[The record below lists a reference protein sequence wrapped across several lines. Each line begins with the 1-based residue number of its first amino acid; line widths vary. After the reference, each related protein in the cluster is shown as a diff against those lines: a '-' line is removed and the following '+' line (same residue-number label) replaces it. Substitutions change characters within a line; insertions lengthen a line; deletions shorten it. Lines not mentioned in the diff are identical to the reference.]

1 MSALSLFY
9 ASPPDL
15 TSFVN
20 EYNTSLSQL
29 LNKHAPVHERTIM
42 VRPHSPWFSDELRR
56 LKVEKRRRER
66 KWQCSG
72 LEIHKQMYKEI
83 ADRYYSAIEHSKRL
97 YYHEKVS
104 DCNQKQLFKFIDGLF
119 KAKSSSPLPA
129 HVSPFELAQRF
140 SEYFSS
146 KIVALHSDIDNITS
160 QPVGYVIT
168 EEEPLSCSLN
178 EFASVSPNSVVK
190 IILESP
196 SKSCSLDPFP
206 STLLK
211 RFVNK
216 LSSPIAAI
224 INMSLQQGEF
234 PSGLKHALV
243 TPLLKK
249 PLLDP
254 EELKNYRP
262 ISNLSF
268 LSKTLERVVSL
279 QLNEYL
285 LTNNLHAKMQSAYRP
300 HYSTETALLRVFNDI
315 NLALDQHN
323 EVILVLLDLSS
334 AFDTIDHTILSH
346 RLESRFGLN
355 GTVLKWFKSYL
366 VNRTQSIVIDHTV
379 STPSSLTYG
388 VPQGSVLG
396 PLLFSLYVSPLE
408 DIVNAHNLQT
418 MMYADDMQLY
428 LITQNS
434 RRSSGLETLEH
445 CANDIIQWMKD
456 NKLLCNTSK
465 TEVLHFT
472 SRFLDVDSITH
483 VTIGNSVKELTSE
496 ARDLGVILDH
506 HLKMSSHINNICKS
520 ASYSLRRIGQI
531 RRYLNTASTEKLVHA
546 FITSKLDYC
555 NSLIYGLPDKDLI
568 KLQRI
573 QNSAARLVTLTKKF
587 EHVTSILQTLHW
599 LPVKKRIVFKIL
611 LLTFK
616 VLNGQAPSY
625 LSDLLVVNRPVRALR
640 SNSDNSTR
648 LVTPLYRTETYGGRA
663 FSSCAPRLWNQ
674 LPPALRSNMT
684 IDVFKKQL
692 KTFLFD

>member
-1 MSALSLFY
+1 MSTSWQY
-9 ASPPDL
+9 GDVSPARYPFREEEEEEEEEED
-15 TSFVN
+15 
-20 EYNTSLSQL
+20 
-29 LNKHAPVHERTIM
+29 KKAPVKQKRKENQDVAREAAEPPVKIYKEARQKAAEKRKEKKKEQETKLNEAACELDGFLASVPSLNELPSYEEMVVMEQLPSLEHE
-42 VRPHSPWFSDELRR
+42 SPTDGHELRR

-160 QPVGYVIT
+160 QPVG
-168 EEEPLSCSLN
+168 
-178 EFASVSPNSVVK
+178 
-190 IILESP
+190 
-196 SKSCSLDPFP
+196 
-206 STLLK
+206 
-211 RFVNK
+211 
-216 LSSPIAAI
+216 
-224 INMSLQQGEF
+224 
-234 PSGLKHALV
+234 
-243 TPLLKK
+243 
-249 PLLDP
+249 
-254 EELKNYRP
+254 
-262 ISNLSF
+262 
-268 LSKTLERVVSL
+268 
-279 QLNEYL
+279 
-285 LTNNLHAKMQSAYRP
+285 
-300 HYSTETALLRVFNDI
+300 TETALLRVFNDI

-334 AFDTIDHTILSH
+334 TFDTIDHTILSH

-379 STPSSLTYG
+379 STPSSLMYG

-418 MMYADDMQLY
+418 MMYADDTQLY

-472 SRFLDVDSITH
+472 SRFLDVDSI
-483 VTIGNSVKELTSE
+483 IGNSVKELTSE

-546 FITSKLDYC
+546 SITSKLDYC

-674 LPPALRSNMT
+674 LPSALRSNMT

>member
-1 MSALSLFY
+1 
-9 ASPPDL
+9 
-15 TSFVN
+15 
-20 EYNTSLSQL
+20 
-29 LNKHAPVHERTIM
+29 
-42 VRPHSPWFSDELRR
+42 
-56 LKVEKRRRER
+56 
-66 KWQCSG
+66 
-72 LEIHKQMYKEI
+72 
-83 ADRYYSAIEHSKRL
+83 
-97 YYHEKVS
+97 
-104 DCNQKQLFKFIDGLF
+104 
-119 KAKSSSPLPA
+119 
-129 HVSPFELAQRF
+129 
-140 SEYFSS
+140 
-146 KIVALHSDIDNITS
+146 
-160 QPVGYVIT
+160 
-168 EEEPLSCSLN
+168 
-178 EFASVSPNSVVK
+178 
-190 IILESP
+190 
-196 SKSCSLDPFP
+196 
-206 STLLK
+206 
-211 RFVNK
+211 
-216 LSSPIAAI
+216 
-224 INMSLQQGEF
+224 
-234 PSGLKHALV
+234 
-243 TPLLKK
+243 
-249 PLLDP
+249 
-254 EELKNYRP
+254 
-262 ISNLSF
+262 
-268 LSKTLERVVSL
+268 
-279 QLNEYL
+279 
-285 LTNNLHAKMQSAYRP
+285 
-300 HYSTETALLRVFNDI
+300 
-315 NLALDQHN
+315 
-323 EVILVLLDLSS
+323 
-334 AFDTIDHTILSH
+334 
-346 RLESRFGLN
+346 
-355 GTVLKWFKSYL
+355 
-366 VNRTQSIVIDHTV
+366 
-379 STPSSLTYG
+379 
-388 VPQGSVLG
+388 
-396 PLLFSLYVSPLE
+396 
-408 DIVNAHNLQT
+408 
-418 MMYADDMQLY
+418 
-428 LITQNS
+428 
-434 RRSSGLETLEH
+434 
-445 CANDIIQWMKD
+445 MKD

>member
-1 MSALSLFY
+1 MAADLCAFKLALV
-9 ASPPDL
+9 AS
-15 TSFVN
+15 FKIN
-20 EYNTSLSQL
+20 IL
-29 LNKHAPVHERTIM
+29 LNFKLKNEASRANLNKNKRIFKW
-42 VRPHSPWFSDELRR
+42 RPFWN
-56 LKVEKRRRER
+56 KVYQPR
-66 KWQCSG
+66 SLG
-72 LEIHKQMYKEI
+72 L
-83 ADRYYSAIEHSKRL
+83 YS
-97 YYHEKVS
+97 
-104 DCNQKQLFKFIDGLF
+104 
-119 KAKSSSPLPA
+119 
-129 HVSPFELAQRF
+129 
-140 SEYFSS
+140 
-146 KIVALHSDIDNITS
+146 
-160 QPVGYVIT
+160 
-168 EEEPLSCSLN
+168 
-178 EFASVSPNSVVK
+178 
-190 IILESP
+190 
-196 SKSCSLDPFP
+196 
-206 STLLK
+206 
-211 RFVNK
+211 
-216 LSSPIAAI
+216 
-224 INMSLQQGEF
+224 
-234 PSGLKHALV
+234 
-243 TPLLKK
+243 LLKK

-379 STPSSLTYG
+379 STPSSLMYG

-418 MMYADDMQLY
+418 MMYADDTQLY

-506 HLKMSSHINNICKS
+506 HLKMSSH
-520 ASYSLRRIGQI
+520 
-531 RRYLNTASTEKLVHA
+531 
-546 FITSKLDYC
+546 
-555 NSLIYGLPDKDLI
+555 
-568 KLQRI
+568 
-573 QNSAARLVTLTKKF
+573 
-587 EHVTSILQTLHW
+587 TLHW